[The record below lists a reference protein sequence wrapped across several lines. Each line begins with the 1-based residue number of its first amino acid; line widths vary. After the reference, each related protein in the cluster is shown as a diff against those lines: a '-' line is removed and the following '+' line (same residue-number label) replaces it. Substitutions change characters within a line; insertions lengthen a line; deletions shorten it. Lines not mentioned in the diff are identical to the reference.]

1 MKALIFVSV
10 LWAFSFGLIKGEL
23 TGIAPSLVS
32 ALRLLL
38 CALVFLPFM
47 RFKTDNKFSAQL
59 LLLGAVQFGVMYWAY
74 IASYQYLPGYLV
86 AVFTIFTPFYV
97 FLFDG
102 LLSRRISTQLLL
114 PIALSV
120 VGAGIIVFK
129 APESTNWLTGFV
141 ILQSANLAF
150 AIGQV
155 GYKHLSSKDSSQREK
170 NSHINNMA
178 VMYTG
183 AAIFMMIVV
192 LFEQSYVD
200 VPAITQ
206 RQWLVLLYL
215 GIIASGVG
223 FALWNYGAKQVDAPT
238 LAIMNNAYIPFA
250 VIFALT
256 LFDEQ
261 ADVMRLLAGTSLMLV
276 SAYWLNKYQHAKQYQ
291 EQRASDAS

>member
-10 LWAFSFGLIKGEL
+10 LWALSFGLIKGEL
-23 TGIAPSLVS
+23 TGIAPSVVA
-32 ALRLLL
+32 ALRLLI

-47 RFKTDNKFSAQL
+47 RFKADNKFNLQL
-59 LLLGAVQFGVMYWAY
+59 LVLGALQFGVMYWAY
-74 IASYQYLPGYLV
+74 ITSYQYLPGYLV

-97 FLFDG
+97 FFIDG
-102 LLSRRISTQLLL
+102 LLSRRISLQPLA

-129 APESTNWLTGFV
+129 APESANWLTGFV

-155 GYKHLSSKDSSQREK
+155 GYKHLSEHHLSQREK
-170 NSHINNMA
+170 PLHTSNMA

-183 AAIFMMIVV
+183 AAIFMMVIV

-200 VPAITQ
+200 VPAITP

-256 LFDEQ
+256 LFGER
-261 ADVMRLLAGTSLMLV
+261 ADMVRLLAGTGLILM
-276 SAYWLNKYQHAKQYQ
+276 SAYWLTKVQHAHKHQ
-291 EQRASDAS
+291 EQRVNEPS